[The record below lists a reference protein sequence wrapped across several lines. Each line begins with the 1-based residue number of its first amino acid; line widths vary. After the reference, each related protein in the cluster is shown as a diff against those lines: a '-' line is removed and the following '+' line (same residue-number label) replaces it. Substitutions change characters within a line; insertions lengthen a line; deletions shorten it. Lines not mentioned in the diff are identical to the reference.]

1 MSDWIEIGTI
11 VAPQG
16 LDGEVRVYPNSDF
29 PERFLEPGQ
38 RWVQRPG
45 QAEPEPIEF
54 LGGRYIPGKGIY
66 AVQLAGVESIDEAEA
81 LRGSHLFVS
90 ASDRPHLEEGEFY
103 VRDLIGLE
111 VFYQETGK
119 LLGTV
124 VDIIPAGN
132 DILEIELPRS
142 PESMPTLEEESVV
155 TEVAIK
161 PGQRHSK
168 KPKQRPRNTK
178 PKTVLIP
185 FVKEIVPIVE
195 IEQRRMEITPPPGLL
210 E

>member
-29 PERFLEPGQ
+29 PERFLEPGK

-66 AVQLAGVESIDEAEA
+66 AVQLAGVESREDAEA
-81 LRGSHLFVS
+81 LRDCQLYVS

-111 VFYQETGK
+111 VFYQQTGEI
-119 LLGTV
+119 LGTV

-132 DILEIELPRS
+132 DILEVELWRS
-142 PESMPTLEEESVV
+142 PEPMATAEENSVLP
-155 TEVAIK
+155 EVAIK

-168 KPKQRPRNTK
+168 KPKQRPLKSK